1 MGTLTEKASIAWYQL
16 NMLVSSLLSLSLAF
30 CLRLQWQGHKANS
43 VLQELRTQQRNEEDM
58 VRVQQVALQ
67 RGTSASGQGG
77 PGLPSSL
84 PRLMQQPAP

>member
-1 MGTLTEKASIAWYQL
+1 M
-16 NMLVSSLLSLSLAF
+16 AF
-30 CLRLQWQGHKANS
+30 FLRLHGHKVNY

-58 VRVQQVALQ
+58 VRVQQMALQ
-67 RGTSASGQGG
+67 RGTSVSGQGG